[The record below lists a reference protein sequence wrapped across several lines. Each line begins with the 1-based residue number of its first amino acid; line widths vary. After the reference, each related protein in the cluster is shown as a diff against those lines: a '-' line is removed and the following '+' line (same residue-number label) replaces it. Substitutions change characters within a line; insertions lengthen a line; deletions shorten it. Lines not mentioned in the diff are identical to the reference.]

1 MVRDEVDGQVL
12 FVSKH
17 LGSLA
22 AIEKVQS
29 WESPAGAFSPVLGDA
44 RRIVDVPD
52 VYAGQADLA
61 AY

>member
-1 MVRDEVDGQVL
+1 VVLDEVDVQVL

-17 LGSLA
+17 LDSL
-22 AIEKVQS
+22 
-29 WESPAGAFSPVLGDA
+29 AGAFSPVLGDA